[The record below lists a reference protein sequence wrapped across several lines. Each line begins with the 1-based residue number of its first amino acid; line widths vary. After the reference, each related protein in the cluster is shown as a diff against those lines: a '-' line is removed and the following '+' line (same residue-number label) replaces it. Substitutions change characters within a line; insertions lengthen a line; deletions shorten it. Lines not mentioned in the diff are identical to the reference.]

1 MHENNPT
8 ANILNIFQSP
18 ELKKR
23 ILFVAIALAV
33 FRVAAMVPIPGIN
46 AEALAS
52 FFKQH
57 EGGLLGFLDIFSGGA
72 LGKFSV
78 LALGIMPYI
87 NASIIMSL
95 IKGAHVIP
103 YLDKL
108 SKEGE
113 YGRRKENQITRVF
126 ALILALA
133 QGFGLTFAL
142 TRMSAP
148 GNLQMVVDPS
158 FAFIFTTTLT
168 LATGTM
174 FLMWLGEQMTEKGIG
189 NGISLIIF
197 AGIVDRLPSAI
208 SGLINLVSAE
218 EISLLTALLI
228 LAVVVCIMGLVVWV
242 ETAQR
247 QIPVQYPKR
256 MVGTKMYGGKTSY
269 LPLKID
275 QSGVI
280 AVIFAMSVLS
290 LPLTIAQF
298 MPEST
303 FAQKVGEFMGRGNL
317 VYTAIYVALIIFF
330 CYFYNSMSFNPKDI
344 AENMKKWGGFIPGI
358 RPGEPTQ
365 HYIEWVMNRITLSG
379 AIFVSAIAVLPDFL
393 RVKLNVPF
401 YFGGTALLIVV
412 GVALDTVGQLQAH
425 LLAHNYQP
433 LMKGRGIK
441 GRWFNVG
448 E

>member
-1 MHENNPT
+1 MDNNPL
-8 ANILNIFQSP
+8 ANILQSP
-18 ELKKR
+18 ELRKR
-23 ILFVAIALAV
+23 ILFVIIALAV
-33 FRVAAMVPIPGIN
+33 FRVAAVVPIPGIN
-46 AEALAS
+46 ADAIAS

-57 EGGLLGFLDIFSGGA
+57 EGGMLGFLNIFSGGA
-72 LGKFSV
+72 LGRFSI

-87 NASIIMSL
+87 NASIIMGL
-95 IKGAHVIP
+95 VKGAHIFP
-103 YLDKL
+103 ALDKL

-126 ALILALA
+126 GLVLALL
-133 QGFGLTFAL
+133 QGFGLTVAI
-142 TRMSAP
+142 TKMSAP
-148 GNLQMVVDPS
+148 GGLAIVIDPS
-158 FAFIFTTTLT
+158 WTFIWTTTLT
-168 LATGTM
+168 LAAGTM

-197 AGIVDRLPSAI
+197 AGIVERLPSAI
-208 SGLINLVSAE
+208 YTLVELVRSEEMQLI
-218 EISLLTALLI
+218 TALIIIAL
-228 LAVVVCIMGLVVWV
+228 VVVIMGLVVWV

-247 QIPVQYPKR
+247 QIPVQYAKR
-256 MVGTKMYGGKTSY
+256 MVGNKMYGGKTSY

-280 AVIFAMSVLS
+280 AVIFAMSILS
-290 LPLTIAQF
+290 MPLTIAQF
-298 MPEST
+298 MPESRW
-303 FAQKVGEFMGRGNL
+303 AQVVMDWMGRGHITYMA
-317 VYTAIYVALIIFF
+317 VYVALIIFF
-330 CYFYNSMSFNPKDI
+330 CYFYNSMTFNPKDM

-365 HYIEWVMNRITLSG
+365 KYIEWVMNRITLSG
-379 AIFVSAIAVLPDFL
+379 AVFVSLIAVLPDFL
-393 RVKLNVPF
+393 RAKFNVPF

-412 GVALDTVGQLQAH
+412 GVALDTVGQVQAH